1 MYLGARELRGK
12 YESAFLVN
20 YYLTAWSG
28 HLAVGLAGT
37 LMTLSSLPGILLVLS
52 VI

>member
-37 LMTLSSLPGILLVLS
+37 LMTSSSLPGILLVLS

>member
-1 MYLGARELRGK
+1 M
-12 YESAFLVN
+12 N

-28 HLAVGLAGT
+28 HLVGLTGT
-37 LMTLSSLPGILLVLS
+37 LVTLSSLPGILLALN

>member
-1 MYLGARELRGK
+1 MCLGARELRGK

-20 YYLTAWSG
+20 YLTAWSG

-37 LMTLSSLPGILLVLS
+37 LVTLSSLPSILLALN